1 MQSSLILQK
10 AHIEN
15 FKNIKGIA
23 NAKGEIIQN
32 IDPGGTLILN
42 RDDKFFNHLKKL
54 ANKKKIK
61 VISFGKSKYSTI
73 RLIKLKKFEN
83 FNEVTVNVKNEIV
96 KLKIKDINQH
106 NVLACLAV
114 LKTLNLDVK
123 RFIKIFQY
131 FEPVDGRG
139 KIHKIKRYH
148 KKFKLIDESYNANP
162 LSVKNALQ
170 NFSRIKKGNFKK
182 YLLLGD
188 MLELGKKSELYHR
201 VLSQVINNSDID
213 KVFVKGEKSLF
224 TFKNLNKKK
233 RGNILQSNQDI
244 DLILKNIIAN
254 NDYLMIKGS
263 NATGLNNIS
272 KTMIKGN

>member
-1 MQSSLILQK
+1 MLKNLLNKYGSTYASPRSFNNHIGVPLSISNTSFWDNYCVFEVGMNKPNEINKLSK
-10 AHIEN
+10 MIKPHIAVITNIAEAHIEN

-131 FEPVDGRG
+131 F
-139 KIHKIKRYH
+139 
-148 KKFKLIDESYNANP
+148 
-162 LSVKNALQ
+162 
-170 NFSRIKKGNFKK
+170 
-182 YLLLGD
+182 
-188 MLELGKKSELYHR
+188 
-201 VLSQVINNSDID
+201 
-213 KVFVKGEKSLF
+213 
-224 TFKNLNKKK
+224 
-233 RGNILQSNQDI
+233 
-244 DLILKNIIAN
+244 
-254 NDYLMIKGS
+254 
-263 NATGLNNIS
+263 
-272 KTMIKGN
+272 